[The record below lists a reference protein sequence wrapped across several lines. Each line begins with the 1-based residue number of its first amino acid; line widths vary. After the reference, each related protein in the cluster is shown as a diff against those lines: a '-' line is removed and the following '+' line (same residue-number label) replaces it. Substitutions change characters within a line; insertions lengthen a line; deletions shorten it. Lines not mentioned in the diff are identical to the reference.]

1 MLAMT
6 IYLMGLR
13 GSGKSTVG
21 RLLAMRLAGDFVDL
35 DDLTPGVL
43 GSATA
48 ADALRQH
55 GEPAFRQAERKALDD
70 PRVLAAAVVA
80 LGGGTPTA
88 PGAQGEL
95 QARAARGDRLIYL
108 CASPATLRKNLA
120 KTDVTT
126 RPSLTGAHP
135 LDEIEVVLKRRDPIF
150 RALAATIIEIDE
162 MTPEQVVSLINRPS
176 K

>member
-1 MLAMT
+1 MT

-13 GSGKSTVG
+13 GCGKSTVG
-21 RLLAMRLAGDFVDL
+21 RLLATRLGGEFVDL

-43 GSATA
+43 GCTTA
-48 ADALRQH
+48 AQALRQH
-55 GEPAFRQAERKALDD
+55 GEPAFRRAERQALDE
-70 PRVLAAAVVA
+70 PRVLGAAVVA

-95 QARAARGDRLIYL
+95 QARALKGDRLIYL
-108 CASPATLRKNLA
+108 CASPATLRQNLA
-120 KTDVTT
+120 KTDMGQ

-135 LDEIEVVLKRRDPIF
+135 LDEIEVILERRDPMY
-150 RALAATIIEIDE
+150 RALATSTIEVDDL
-162 MTPEQVVSLINRPS
+162 TPEQVVQLAIGPG